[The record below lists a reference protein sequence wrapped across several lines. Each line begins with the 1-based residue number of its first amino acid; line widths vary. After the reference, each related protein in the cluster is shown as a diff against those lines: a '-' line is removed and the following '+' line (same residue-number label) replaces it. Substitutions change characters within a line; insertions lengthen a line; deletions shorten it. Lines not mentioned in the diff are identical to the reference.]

1 MINEKQCLRKTHKKG
16 GWNISL
22 QPPRWPGRLSRVGI
36 KMNTFPRFLCCILL
50 VLWESDSFDPIQPLS
65 HYSCF
70 VFSLYP
76 PTLLRVSTVGSSH
89 IFQDRRPVS
98 ECGQLNREYSP
109 KENWLFSPRW
119 NLTVT
124 FLLHVWILSGFFSP
138 SLWIHMRNSPA
149 VPRNS
154 VSLTFIHHP
163 WLLYSFSPTSTVI
176 HEPWEEVVWYRYFPF
191 RAERSRVSYFCSL
204 PSCWPL
210 C

>member
-1 MINEKQCLRKTHKKG
+1 
-16 GWNISL
+16 
-22 QPPRWPGRLSRVGI
+22 
-36 KMNTFPRFLCCILL
+36 MNTYPRFLCCILL
-50 VLWESDSFDPIQPLS
+50 VLWESYSFDPIQPLP
-65 HYSCF
+65 HYSRF

-76 PTLLRVSTVGSSH
+76 PTLSTQVQWALPIYSRTESL
-89 IFQDRRPVS
+89 S
-98 ECGQLNREYSP
+98 LKCGQLNREYSP

-124 FLLHVWILSGFFSP
+124 FLLRVWILSGFFS
-138 SLWIHMRNSPA
+138 SMLSQVLWIHMCNSPA
-149 VPRNS
+149 VPRNT

-191 RAERSRVSYFCSL
+191 RAERSRISYFCSL